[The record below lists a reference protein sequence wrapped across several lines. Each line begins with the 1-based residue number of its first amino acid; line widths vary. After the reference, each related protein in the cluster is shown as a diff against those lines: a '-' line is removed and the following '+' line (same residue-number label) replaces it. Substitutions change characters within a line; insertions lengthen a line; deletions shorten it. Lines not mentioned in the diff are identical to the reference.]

1 MNKKILYIAPKI
13 PFPPTDGHTKSMYG
27 FIKSTYHLGYLND
40 LVCYTQNKKHQEELN
55 KVCNPFYLEVETQ
68 NNIVDVIKNFFSR
81 VPYNLAKYK
90 RKELIKFLENH
101 LKNNEYDFIVIFN
114 SHMGWIVDYLKAKT
128 KSKIILR
135 EENLEL
141 SIMEKFYQNQKNIF
155 LKIYSWIQYK
165 KFIKYE
171 PALCEKFD
179 ACLMISNQ
187 DKEKLLTYSKNV
199 NAIVVNS
206 GIDENLLKL
215 KKINV
220 DKYSIFHIGSLN
232 WYPNLDGLMWFLD
245 KIFPKIISKEPRSR
259 LFIYGSRLPE
269 NILLKNEIK
278 NHVVNVGFVE
288 NLWNEIKDKQI
299 AIVPL
304 RIGSGIRIKILE
316 LLASSNIVVTT
327 SLGAEGIGLTNKKNI
342 LIADDANMFAG
353 EILKLFNDKYEI
365 EEMIELSKNY
375 IEQNYSWNVIAKKI
389 ETELNNLI

>member
-1 MNKKILYIAPKI
+1 
-13 PFPPTDGHTKSMYG
+13 
-27 FIKSTYHLGYLND
+27 
-40 LVCYTQNKKHQEELN
+40 
-55 KVCNPFYLEVETQ
+55 
-68 NNIVDVIKNFFSR
+68 
-81 VPYNLAKYK
+81 
-90 RKELIKFLENH
+90 
-101 LKNNEYDFIVIFN
+101 
-114 SHMGWIVDYLKAKT
+114 
-128 KSKIILR
+128 
-135 EENLEL
+135 
-141 SIMEKFYQNQKNIF
+141 
-155 LKIYSWIQYK
+155 
-165 KFIKYE
+165 
-171 PALCEKFD
+171 
-179 ACLMISNQ
+179 MISNH

-245 KIFPKIISKEPRSR
+245 KILPKIISKEPRSK